1 MGEQL
6 KSMTPL
12 PKLIN
17 QPDEAKGV
25 QLGGHNFPPLTSFS
39 PFRGN
44 DYGVYG
50 HLGVRMTLSK
60 LPDKS
65 NFPAKPINSKGV
77 NKIYWLIQGWP
88 NWKLKLILWVYFII
102 IKEEDQVEKKVINDQ
117 RLCHDRLEVRNWK
130 RNQVSSLDLPWVI
143 MIENTGCWTF
153 LES

>member
-44 DYGVYG
+44 GYGVYG

-65 NFPAKPINSKGV
+65 NFVADCFSKSQ
-77 NKIYWLIQGWP
+77 LIG
-88 NWKLKLILWVYFII
+88 K
-102 IKEEDQVEKKVINDQ
+102 
-117 RLCHDRLEVRNWK
+117 
-130 RNQVSSLDLPWVI
+130 
-143 MIENTGCWTF
+143 G
-153 LES
+153 